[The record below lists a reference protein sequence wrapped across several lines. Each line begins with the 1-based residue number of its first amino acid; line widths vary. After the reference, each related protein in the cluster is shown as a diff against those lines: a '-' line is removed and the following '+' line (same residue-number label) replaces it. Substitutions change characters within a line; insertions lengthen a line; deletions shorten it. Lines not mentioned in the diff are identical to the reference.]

1 MARQAV
7 LTGSIQVSTNKKN
20 KPKAKFRQTPRT
32 FSKEDR
38 LRLVEQALVL
48 LEENYVNL
56 PLKRAMHAVNPVQQL
71 RLLQNALRGADDT
84 TLPPESEFH
93 RAMIEIFMSVRDLH
107 TNYILPSPYNRLTAF
122 LPFLIEPFYEGGRR
136 RYLVS
141 HVTDAFSQPPFA
153 KGVEVLNWN
162 GVAIDRAVE
171 TNGNRYAGSNLE
183 ARHARGVSTLTVRP
197 LIINLPPDEDWV
209 TITYL
214 TADGQQQEL
223 RTKWLVFSP
232 SGEPSPDT
240 GAARRCA
247 NGLRH

>member
-1 MARQAV
+1 
-7 LTGSIQVSTNKKN
+7 
-20 KPKAKFRQTPRT
+20 
-32 FSKEDR
+32 
-38 LRLVEQALVL
+38 
-48 LEENYVNL
+48 
-56 PLKRAMHAVNPVQQL
+56 
-71 RLLQNALRGADDT
+71 
-84 TLPPESEFH
+84 
-93 RAMIEIFMSVRDLH
+93 MSVRDLH

-232 SGEPSPDT
+232 SGEPSPIPVRPDDAQM
-240 GAARRCA
+240 GYDIENEAVEKAKRLLFAPQVVDAERQAAASGWESGHHRRRQSAHISSQDFPGSSGYNAGRAHSATSASVPSNRLPRSSCRSLC
-247 NGLRH
+247 GSCICCRKRG